1 MDGATDA
8 GDGLYA
14 EFSLTP
20 DCPIAELTE
29 RHEVVAFTPGRGE
42 RANPQFV
49 FAAEEAPADPL
60 VEPVVGAEE
69 TVVCRVCGDGPPA
82 GCDQGRC
89 LSWDPTRLPVA
100 PFGVRLRSGTLRL
113 SVAATDGEEL
123 RATMSSLDDKG
134 FDAAPERVGGAAEA
148 AADRLEVVNL
158 SPVTDRQREL
168 AAAAAHQGYFS
179 PDGPSAAALAE
190 EFDIAPG
197 TLSEHLRTVQAKL
210 FQQIFNC
217 NKNR

>member
-1 MDGATDA
+1 MNRATDA
-8 GDGLYA
+8 GDGLHA
-14 EFSLTP
+14 EFSLRP

-29 RHEVVAFTPGRGE
+29 RHEVVAFAPGASG

-49 FAAEEAPADPL
+49 LAAENPPAGAL
-60 VEPVVGAEE
+60 IEPVVGADG
-69 TVVCRVCGDGPPA
+69 TVVCRVRGDGPPA

-100 PFGVRLRSGTLRL
+100 PFGVRFRSGTLRL
-113 SVAATDGEEL
+113 SVAAADGEEL
-123 RATMSSLDDKG
+123 RATMATLDDCG
-134 FDAAPERVGGAAEA
+134 FDASPERVGGAVEA
-148 AADRLEVVNL
+148 GTGRLEVVDL

-168 AAAAAHQGYFS
+168 AAAAADQGYFS

-197 TLSEHLRTVQAKL
+197 TLSEHLRTVQAEL

>member
-20 DCPIAELTE
+20 DCPIAKLTE

-49 FAAEEAPADPL
+49 FAAEEVPADPL

-123 RATMSSLDDKG
+123 RATMSSLDDEG

-148 AADRLEVVNL
+148 ATDRLEVVNL